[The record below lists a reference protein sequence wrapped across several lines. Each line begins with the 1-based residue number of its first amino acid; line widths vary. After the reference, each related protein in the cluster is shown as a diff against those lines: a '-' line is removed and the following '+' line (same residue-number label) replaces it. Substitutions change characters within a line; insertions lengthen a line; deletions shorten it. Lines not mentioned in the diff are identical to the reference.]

1 MATAVAKK
9 EKEENKENKNLNES
23 IIQIRVDLQN
33 SKLKK
38 SGKNK
43 FAGFDYYELA
53 DFLPRL
59 NELMLQYG
67 INDKFTIEED
77 KATLTLIKGEE
88 TQSYNIPFERFE
100 TPLAYKKDKAGNFM
114 KDKSGEFIQIPS
126 MQDIQYL
133 GALNTYYK
141 RYLYLNAFGITD
153 GEVIDSMDN
162 NEIQENTK
170 ATKKTTTKTSATK
183 EQSKGGDLP
192 IQENQVKLIK
202 ELYSAEELVPLM
214 KHIGKVKITELTL
227 LEASSLIKRKENQ
240 KVEAPVEAPQ
250 NDDNYDGL
258 D

>member
-1 MATAVAKK
+1 MPTV
-9 EKEENKENKNLNES
+9 EKETKKVNKSLNES

-33 SKLKK
+33 SKIKK
-38 SGKNK
+38 SGINK
-43 FAGFDYYELA
+43 YAGFEYYELA

-88 TQSYNIPFERFE
+88 TQSYNIPFERFD
-100 TPLAYKKDKAGNFM
+100 TPLNKNG
-114 KDKSGEFIQIPS
+114 SPS

-162 NEIQENTK
+162 NEIQKGAKSTKKVTK
-170 ATKKTTTKTSATK
+170 ATEKK
-183 EQSKGGDLP
+183 EQLKGADLP
-192 IQENQVKLIK
+192 IQESQIERIK
-202 ELYSAEELVPLM
+202 ELYTAEELMPLM
-214 KHIGKVKITELTL
+214 RHIGKVKVTELTL
-227 LEASSLIKRKENQ
+227 LEASRLIKRKET
-240 KVEAPVEAPQ
+240 KEEK
-250 NDDNYDGL
+250 
-258 D
+258 

>member
-33 SKLKK
+33 SKIKK

-162 NEIQENTK
+162 NEIQKGKKNIKSTTK
-170 ATKKTTTKTSATK
+170 ESQKQDTPTIDYKILLINKLKELNVDVNEYAKEHKLSSKTTQLEAK
-183 EQSKGGDLP
+183 
-192 IQENQVKLIK
+192 
-202 ELYSAEELVPLM
+202 
-214 KHIGKVKITELTL
+214 TL
-227 LEASSLIKRKENQ
+227 LEELENG
-240 KVEAPVEAPQ
+240 VLE
-250 NDDNYDGL
+250 
-258 D
+258 

>member
-1 MATAVAKK
+1 MPTV
-9 EKEENKENKNLNES
+9 EKETKKVNKSLNES

-33 SKLKK
+33 SKIKK
-38 SGKNK
+38 SGINK
-43 FAGFDYYELA
+43 YADFEYYELA

-88 TQSYNIPFERFE
+88 TQSYNIPFERFD
-100 TPLAYKKDKAGNFM
+100 TPLNKNG
-114 KDKSGEFIQIPS
+114 SPS

-162 NEIQENTK
+162 NEIQKGAKSTKKVTK
-170 ATKKTTTKTSATK
+170 ATEKK
-183 EQSKGGDLP
+183 EQPKGADLP
-192 IQENQVKLIK
+192 IQESQIERIK
-202 ELYSAEELVPLM
+202 ELYTAEELMPLM
-214 KHIGKVKITELTL
+214 RHIGKVKVTELTL
-227 LEASSLIKRKENQ
+227 LEASRLIKRKET
-240 KVEAPVEAPQ
+240 KEEK
-250 NDDNYDGL
+250 
-258 D
+258 

>member
-1 MATAVAKK
+1 MPTV
-9 EKEENKENKNLNES
+9 EKETKKVNKNLNES
-23 IIQIRVDLQN
+23 IIQIRVDLQK
-33 SKLKK
+33 SKIKK

-43 FAGFDYYELA
+43 YAGFEYYELA

-88 TQSYNIPFERFE
+88 TQSYNIPFERFD
-100 TPLAYKKDKAGNFM
+100 TPLNKNG
-114 KDKSGEFIQIPS
+114 SPS

-162 NEIQENTK
+162 NEIQKGTK
-170 ATKKTTTKTSATK
+170 STKKVTKTTEKK
-183 EQSKGGDLP
+183 EQPKGADLP
-192 IQENQVKLIK
+192 IQESQIERIK
-202 ELYSAEELVPLM
+202 ELYTAEELMPLM
-214 KHIGKVKITELTL
+214 RHIGKVKVTELTL
-227 LEASSLIKRKENQ
+227 LEASRLIKRKET
-240 KVEAPVEAPQ
+240 KEEK
-250 NDDNYDGL
+250 
-258 D
+258 

>member
-33 SKLKK
+33 SKIKK

-43 FAGFDYYELA
+43 YAGFDYYELA

-100 TPLAYKKDKAGNFM
+100 TPLAYKKDKAGNFV

-162 NEIQENTK
+162 NEIQKGKKNTK
-170 ATKKTTTKTSATK
+170 STTKETQKQDTPIIDYKILLINRLKELNIDVNEYAKEHKLSSKTTQLEAK
-183 EQSKGGDLP
+183 
-192 IQENQVKLIK
+192 
-202 ELYSAEELVPLM
+202 
-214 KHIGKVKITELTL
+214 TL
-227 LEASSLIKRKENQ
+227 LEELENG
-240 KVEAPVEAPQ
+240 VLE
-250 NDDNYDGL
+250 
-258 D
+258 